1 MDMNS
6 FYSLVQGWGDL
17 GGDSADS
24 DGSIGIGGILVFF
37 VGLYFLSQL
46 IEASND
52 RKERKKIR
60 EEQWWN
66 LSLKDQEKLKERKR
80 KDKAGRWWR

>member
-1 MDMNS
+1 MDVNS
-6 FYSLVQGWGDL
+6 FYSFIQGWGDL
-17 GGDSADS
+17 GGDWADN
-24 DGSIGIGGILVFF
+24 DGSVGIGSILVFF
-37 VGLYFLSQL
+37 VGFYFFTQL
-46 IEASND
+46 IKASND

-66 LSLKDQEKLKERKR
+66 LSLKDQEKLKERER